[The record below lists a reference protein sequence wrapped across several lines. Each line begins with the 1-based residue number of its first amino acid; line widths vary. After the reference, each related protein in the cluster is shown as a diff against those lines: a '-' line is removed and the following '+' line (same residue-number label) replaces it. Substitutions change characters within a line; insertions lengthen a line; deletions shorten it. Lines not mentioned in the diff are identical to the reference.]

1 MPQCH
6 PELVSGSHC
15 EPILMLHRGQML
27 KRVQHDHQL
36 GSFVFC
42 DIEEHKKQ
50 VIEWSQ
56 TSRLITHNSQLKNMF
71 FCSSVKKNLRA
82 IVHICQKTRKWD
94 FGVSGQ
100 KRKLY
105 TYLYSN
111 KIQNTKMMRL
121 KRTKKRLK
129 CFLSFT

>member
-1 MPQCH
+1 MPPNVILNLFNVVQFAH
-6 PELVSGSHC
+6 ARHSSSKLGSALAQSQISGSHC

-36 GSFVFC
+36 WSFVFC

-71 FCSSVKKNLRA
+71 FCSSVKKW
-82 IVHICQKTRKWD
+82 ICVPSST
-94 FGVSGQ
+94 FV
-100 KRKLY
+100 
-105 TYLYSN
+105 
-111 KIQNTKMMRL
+111 KIQEKGIL
-121 KRTKKRLK
+121 A
-129 CFLSFT
+129 FLIK

>member
-1 MPQCH
+1 MGVEITNASKCH

-15 EPILMLHRGQML
+15 EPILMLHREQML

-36 GSFVFC
+36 WSFVFC

-71 FCSSVKKNLRA
+71 FCSSVKKW
-82 IVHICQKTRKWD
+82 ICLPSST
-94 FGVSGQ
+94 FV
-100 KRKLY
+100 
-105 TYLYSN
+105 
-111 KIQNTKMMRL
+111 KIQEKGIL
-121 KRTKKRLK
+121 A
-129 CFLSFT
+129 FLIK

>member
-1 MPQCH
+1 MGVEITNASKCH

-36 GSFVFC
+36 WSFVFC

-71 FCSSVKKNLRA
+71 FCSSVKK
-82 IVHICQKTRKWD
+82 
-94 FGVSGQ
+94 
-100 KRKLY
+100 
-105 TYLYSN
+105 
-111 KIQNTKMMRL
+111 
-121 KRTKKRLK
+121 
-129 CFLSFT
+129 